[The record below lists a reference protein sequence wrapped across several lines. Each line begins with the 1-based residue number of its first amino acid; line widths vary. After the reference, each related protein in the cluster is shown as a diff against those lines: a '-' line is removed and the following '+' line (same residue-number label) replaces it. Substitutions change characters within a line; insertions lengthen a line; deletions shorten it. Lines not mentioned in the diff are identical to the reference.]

1 MAATVAAT
9 VDAAEAAPRR
19 SAPPRAG
26 HPRGDATKTTGQG
39 GAHPFPAHAAPAAPS
54 SSSWQRSRAAQAEP
68 PEQAPDVQRFLWER
82 TRSALSEWRRIG
94 APGSV
99 LRWLREGVRCE
110 WLDKPPLPF
119 HHGVSR
125 TALGEERRWA
135 TAERD
140 RCLGTGAWRKATV
153 FDFVSRAFI
162 VTHKGKRRLV
172 IDLRFV
178 NLHHV
183 HRGCRYE
190 SLHVLRRLARRG
202 DWMWSV
208 DLADAYHHLGV
219 HESDQKYFTFA
230 LETEYGIEYFQCSA
244 LNFGWC
250 MSPWYFTMLMKPVV
264 GYIRSPE
271 LAGQR
276 AIHGARRRR
285 RPCTHPPAPPRSHAS
300 IGSSS
305 SEPAYQ
311 HGTAWPVSDESVWQE
326 EEGAWHEEDG
336 WAAYARRQQQR
347 QQRQHR
353 QQRARAERH
362 RSGRRSSGSGVRCLP
377 WLDDFWFGQSGSYEQ
392 ACEARDFTHTTLGR
406 LGLQRNPAK
415 GHHDPTQVLPDHLG
429 FCIDSARGLFLL
441 TARRMASL
449 RAAAADLL
457 VHASRHRRLVSTRRL
472 ASFAGLAQSS
482 TLAVPIGRFMLR
494 ATYDDLSERRGWAG
508 SVRLSQQTLSDLRF
522 WYSIRGD
529 PHVGRS
535 IWLEPTTRVGSVDAG
550 PYGWGGALD
559 WARVLPPAYG
569 FWTPEEAEWHITMR
583 ELCAVRLFIQ
593 AFLPECRRRRVLL
606 FEDNQAV
613 VFILT
618 NMVTKSPQ
626 LMQELR
632 RLWRLLDTE
641 DIELRVLYIR
651 SAENTIADFASRL
664 AAPRDYVVS
673 RWVFERVQEMWG
685 TCTIDAFASA
695 ATSMLP
701 RFWTAMPVQSS
712 AGTDA
717 FSQQWAG
724 ERVWAHPPPSLLLE
738 LWQLLLLPEHT
749 AEVLV
754 CAPYWPSAV
763 WFAPLL
769 ELCDEYVTYE
779 AGSLER
785 VAADAPARLSE
796 WPIIIFHIPP
806 LM

>member
-1 MAATVAAT
+1 MVHWSLVAGCWSLLDDAGRWSLVAARCSLL
-9 VDAAEAAPRR
+9 DEA
-19 SAPPRAG
+19 
-26 HPRGDATKTTGQG
+26 
-39 GAHPFPAHAAPAAPS
+39 
-54 SSSWQRSRAAQAEP
+54 
-68 PEQAPDVQRFLWER
+68 
-82 TRSALSEWRRIG
+82 
-94 APGSV
+94 
-99 LRWLREGVRCE
+99 
-110 WLDKPPLPF
+110 
-119 HHGVSR
+119 
-125 TALGEERRWA
+125 
-135 TAERD
+135 
-140 RCLGTGAWRKATV
+140 
-153 FDFVSRAFI
+153 
-162 VTHKGKRRLV
+162 
-172 IDLRFV
+172 
-178 NLHHV
+178 
-183 HRGCRYE
+183 
-190 SLHVLRRLARRG
+190 
-202 DWMWSV
+202 
-208 DLADAYHHLGV
+208 
-219 HESDQKYFTFA
+219 
-230 LETEYGIEYFQCSA
+230 
-244 LNFGWC
+244 
-250 MSPWYFTMLMKPVV
+250 
-264 GYIRSPE
+264 
-271 LAGQR
+271 
-276 AIHGARRRR
+276 
-285 RPCTHPPAPPRSHAS
+285 
-300 IGSSS
+300 
-305 SEPAYQ
+305 
-311 HGTAWPVSDESVWQE
+311 WQE

-336 WAAYARRQQQR
+336 WLAYARRQQQ
-347 QQRQHR
+347 QQQQQHR

-392 ACEARDFTHTTLGR
+392 ACTARDFTHATLSR

-449 RAAAADLL
+449 RASAADLL
-457 VHASRHRRLVSTRRL
+457 VHASRHRRLVSKRRL

-494 ATYDDLSERRGWAG
+494 AAYDDLSERRGWAG

-522 WYSIRGD
+522 WYGIRDD

-559 WARVLPPAYG
+559 WARVLPPAFG
-569 FWTPEEAEWHITMR
+569 FWTAEEAEWHITMR

-651 SAENTIADFASRL
+651 SAENIIADFASRL

-673 RWVFERVQEMWG
+673 SWVFERVQEMWG
-685 TCTIDAFASA
+685 ACTMDAFASA

-701 RFWTAMPVQSS
+701 RFWTAIPVQGS

-717 FSQQWAG
+717 FSQPWAG
-724 ERVWAHPPPSLLLE
+724 ERVWAHPPPSLLLA
-738 LWQLLLLPEHT
+738 LWQLLLLPERT

-754 CAPYWPSAV
+754 CAPYWPSAI

-796 WPIIIFHIPP
+796 WPIIVFHIPQQ
-806 LM
+806 M